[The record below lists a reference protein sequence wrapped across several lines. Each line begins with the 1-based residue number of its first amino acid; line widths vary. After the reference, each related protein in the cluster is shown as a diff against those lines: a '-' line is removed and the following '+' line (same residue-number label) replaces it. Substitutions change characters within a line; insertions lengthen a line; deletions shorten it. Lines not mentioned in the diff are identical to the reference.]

1 MDKLNTDDIKLSK
14 EIIEI
19 LNKDKYSHLYKDI
32 KNLEKNRKIKVKFIG
47 EKEKYKEEEYAIF
60 EVYYRIKNKIT
71 LFKQNDIE
79 LNYRKISKI
88 YVRWNELF

>member
-1 MDKLNTDDIKLSK
+1 MNKFNIDDTTLSD

-19 LNKDKYSHLYKDI
+19 LNKDKYLHAYKDI
-32 KNLEKNRKIKVKFIG
+32 KKLEKNRKIKVKFIG
-47 EKEKYKEEEYAIF
+47 EKEKYNDEDYAVF

-79 LNYRKISKI
+79 LNYRKLNKI
-88 YVRWNELF
+88 YVIWNELF